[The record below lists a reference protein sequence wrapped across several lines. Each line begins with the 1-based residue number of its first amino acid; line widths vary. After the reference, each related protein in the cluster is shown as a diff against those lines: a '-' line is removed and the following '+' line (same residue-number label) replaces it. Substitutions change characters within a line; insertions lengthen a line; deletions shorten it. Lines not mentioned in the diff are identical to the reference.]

1 MRRARKG
8 TLEAQLT
15 ESFEKARFGPV
26 LGDGARVG
34 VLGGGPA
41 GSFFAFLLKRMA
53 ASIDLD
59 VDVEVYEPRFFTRS
73 GPAGCNHCGGI
84 VSESL
89 VQLLA
94 TEGINLPADVV
105 QRGIDSYVI
114 HMDVGN
120 VRIDTPLHEKRI
132 AALYR
137 GNGPRTSEPSS
148 VAGFDRYLQELTVA
162 RGVRIRRQLAEKI
175 EWSQG
180 QPTVVCPDGSRDT
193 YDLVAVATGV
203 NSRLTETIVADL
215 PGVRLAKKTK
225 TYICE
230 FRLGRDVVEDCLGA
244 SMHVFVLDLPR
255 LEFAALIPKGE
266 FVTLCLLGDD
276 VDEDLVTS
284 FLAAEEVRNCF
295 PGGAVPE
302 PVCHC
307 FPHINVRAADPPF
320 ADRLV
325 FVGDSGVAR
334 LYKDGIGSAYRT
346 AKAAARTAVFHGVA
360 ASDFRSNFLPACR
373 AIDLDNTLGR
383 AVFASSAL
391 VQRFR
396 FSRRAMLRMTELEQR
411 SEAGPRRM
419 SNVLWDV
426 FTGSAPYRD
435 VFFRSLHPAFVGNLL
450 WNVMAAM
457 APVHEDPARGSR
469 RTS

>member
-1 MRRARKG
+1 MRRAPRR
-8 TLEAQLT
+8 TLESQLT
-15 ESFEKARFGPV
+15 AGLEAERAGPV
-26 LGDGARVG
+26 LEDGSRVA
-34 VLGGGPA
+34 VIGGGPA
-41 GSFFAFLLKRMA
+41 GSFFSYFLKQMA

-59 VDVEVYEPRFFTRS
+59 VDVEIYEPRFFTSS

-114 HMDVGN
+114 HMDVGS
-120 VRIDTPLHEKRI
+120 VRIETPLHEKRI

-137 GNGPRTSEPSS
+137 GNGPRTSEPSERG
-148 VAGFDRYLQELTVA
+148 GFDRFLQELTA
-162 RGVRIRRQLAEKI
+162 SRGIHLRRQLVERLD
-175 EWSQG
+175 WSEG
-180 QPTVVCPDGSRDT
+180 KPTVVASDGSRET
-193 YDLVAVATGV
+193 YELVAVATGV
-203 NSRLTETIVADL
+203 NSRLTEMIVAGRPDL
-215 PGVRLAKKTK
+215 RLARKTK

-230 FRLGRDVVEDCLGA
+230 FRLGRRVVEEHLGA

-255 LEFAALIPKGE
+255 LEFAALIPKGD

-276 VDEDLVTS
+276 VDDELVGS
-284 FLAAEEVRNCF
+284 FLAAREVRECF
-295 PGGAVPE
+295 PGGAVPD

-346 AKAAARTAVFHGVA
+346 AKAAARAAVFHGVA
-360 ASDFRSNFLPACR
+360 ASDFRSQFFPACR
-373 AIDLDNTLGR
+373 AITVDNALGR

-391 VQRFR
+391 VQRWR
-396 FSRRAMLRMTELEQR
+396 ISRRAMLRMTAREQKDL
-411 SEAGPRRM
+411 AGARRM
-419 SNVLWDV
+419 SGVLWDV

-435 VFFRSLHPAFVGNLL
+435 VFFRSLHPSFVGSLL
-450 WNVMAAM
+450 WNVLAAVVTGKQG
-457 APVHEDPARGSR
+457 AGGGGQRPA
-469 RTS
+469 